1 MEYDSSVGGISIKLV
16 LWGVAFV
23 VGLIFA
29 VLGIISFLNR
39 NGKGNRFTKAL
50 LFEFLACWVLNIPA
64 EIHEALSSPWS
75 LPGYLEGFFSAFLK
89 TLTKAM
95 GESYERVTT
104 DLPELFVNVYSI
116 LMVIT
121 NIIMLLFAAGLI
133 LVFFHG
139 PLQSLILSF
148 RRGRQVYFFP
158 EVNERTLAIAESIPR
173 TGGGKSPNIVFL
185 GEQSELD
192 GNSVNVVES
201 VGGFVINKEPMVVF
215 RDLQKHAESMKVF
228 LFCAEER
235 GGLALLDGLSST
247 VVRDIDIRFYV
258 EIHRTS
264 WILCDS
270 LSAKLRARDRR
281 ENVVINYVRT
291 ETNFIYNDL
300 YHTSIYEHA
309 IPSKDLMVSDG
320 PDREIVIKD
329 IKVLLI
335 GMNERNMEMLKAVLQ
350 LGQMPGYRLSVV
362 MLDKKDHRDRIRLLI
377 PELREHADTMGDAVY
392 NFKYIFGMKYRSAVM
407 EDTIRKEI
415 PDFTFAFINV
425 EKDRRN
431 MDLGVRLNALACR
444 MGRKQDY
451 TIQVNIRDNTL
462 CRVFREGG
470 QDGWDS
476 RSDGMI
482 RAVGC
487 VRDTYDYK
495 FITMSDLEE
504 ASIRIHDVRQ
514 EVKKKEKPEHR
525 IVPWKEY
532 CNQEYNRRAVYART
546 LSLKYK
552 YRILL
557 ERKEDPEILAGGPGG
572 ILWLAYEHMR
582 WNMYTRTNGYRGDP
596 EGVIDGLLE
605 EIRDTDE
612 KRRAKLKLRTIAMM
626 HPSLVRFDELD
637 ETTQRQ
643 DALSTEEVAVLEE
656 LFGDR

>member
-1 MEYDSSVGGISIKLV
+1 MVYDSSADGISTKLI
-16 LWGVAFV
+16 LWGVAFA

-50 LFEFLACWVLNIPA
+50 LFEFLACWVLNMPA
-64 EIHEALSSPWS
+64 EIHAALSSPRS
-75 LPGYLEGFFSAFLK
+75 FAGYLEGIFSAFLK

-116 LMVIT
+116 LMVVT

-148 RRGRQVYFFP
+148 RRGRRVYFFP

-173 TGGGKSPNIVFL
+173 TNGEKSPNIVFL
-185 GEQSELD
+185 AEQSELD
-192 GNSVNVVES
+192 GEAVNVVEK
-201 VGGFVINKEPMVVF
+201 VGGFVLNKESMAVF
-215 RDLQKHAESMKVF
+215 RELQKHAGSMEVF
-228 LFCAEER
+228 LFCSEER
-235 GGLALLDGLSST
+235 YSLSLLDGMSSE

-270 LSAKLRARDRR
+270 LSAKLRERDRR

-291 ETNFIYNDL
+291 EANFVYNDL

-309 IPSKDLMVSDG
+309 IPSKDLTGKNGS
-320 PDREIVIKD
+320 EQETVIKD
-329 IKVLLI
+329 IRVLLV
-335 GMNERNMEMLKAVLQ
+335 GMNERNLEMLKAVLQ

-362 MLDKKDHRDRIRLLI
+362 MLDKKDRRDRFRLLI
-377 PELREHADTMGDAVY
+377 PELQEHADIEGDAIY
-392 NFKYIFGMKYRSAVM
+392 SFKYISGMKYRSAVL

-431 MDLGVRLNALACR
+431 MDIAVRLNALACR

-451 TIQVNIRDNTL
+451 TIQVSIRDNTL

-476 RSDGMI
+476 RSDDMI
-482 RAVGC
+482 RAVGS
-487 VRDTYDYK
+487 VKETYDYG
-495 FITMSDLEE
+495 FITMSSLEE

-514 EVKKKEKPEHR
+514 AVKKKEKPDHR

-552 YRILL
+552 YRILT
-557 ERKEDPEILAGGPGG
+557 ERKEAPEVLAGGDSGM
-572 ILWLAYEHMR
+572 LWLVYEHMR
-582 WNMYTRTNGYRGDP
+582 WNMYTRTNGYQGDP

-605 EIRDTDE
+605 GIEDAGE
-612 KRRAKLKLRTIAMM
+612 KRRAKSKLRTIAMM

-637 ETTQRQ
+637 EDTRMQ
-643 DALSTEEVAVLEE
+643 DALSPEEVAVLKE
-656 LFGDR
+656 LFGG